1 MHLKINTEML
11 TFAIVQQAARLV
23 CLASHPYEI
32 KDLLPDLMGQNSL
45 SPESIALQALK
56 EEFWSSLMNFHPSG
70 SSKFHQ
76 HWQKISDFT
85 LQTPIGKCIYYLTY
99 FNLFYSSLD
108 FDDECLKFSMAL
120 AKSRSEN
127 ILGLFHKQCSG
138 RLWSPFCAEQ
148 LLLNFEWQIVRTG

>member
-1 MHLKINTEML
+1 MHLKINTETLM
-11 TFAIVQQAARLV
+11 FAIVQQAARLV

-32 KDLLPDLMGQNSL
+32 KDLLPDLIGQNSL
-45 SPESIALQALK
+45 SPESTALQALK
-56 EEFWSSLMNFHPSG
+56 EKFWLSLMNFHPSG

-85 LQTPIGKCIYYLTY
+85 LQTPIGKCIYYLIYSILTY
-99 FNLFYSSLD
+99 FIYFSLD

-127 ILGLFHKQCSG
+127 ILGLFH
-138 RLWSPFCAEQ
+138 R
-148 LLLNFEWQIVRTG
+148 

>member
-32 KDLLPDLMGQNSL
+32 RFAPRSHGPK
-45 SPESIALQALK
+45 
-56 EEFWSSLMNFHPSG
+56 
-70 SSKFHQ
+70 
-76 HWQKISDFT
+76 FT
-85 LQTPIGKCIYYLTY
+85 LPRIHCFTGSKGRVLIESHEFPPIRVFQIPSALTENFRFYLANTYRKMYLLFNLFY

-127 ILGLFHKQCSG
+127 ILGLFHKQCCG
-138 RLWSPFCAEQ
+138 RL
-148 LLLNFEWQIVRTG
+148 